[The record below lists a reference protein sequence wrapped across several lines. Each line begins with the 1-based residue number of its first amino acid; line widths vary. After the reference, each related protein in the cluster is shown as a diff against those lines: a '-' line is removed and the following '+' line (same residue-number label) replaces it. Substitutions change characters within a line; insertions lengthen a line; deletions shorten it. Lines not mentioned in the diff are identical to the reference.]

1 MEVLADDE
9 EYEEILEDMRE
20 ECCKFG
26 MHIMMKIYLCR
37 LGQTICCLAEK
48 KWSYHGNCYYACF

>member
-26 MHIMMKIYLCR
+26 MFIKI
-37 LGQTICCLAEK
+37 
-48 KWSYHGNCYYACF
+48 